1 MALRIVTYDLIKE
14 KSKDG
19 YEGVWKVIKAG
30 GVNTWRQL
38 SESSYAMD
46 TTQTP
51 RQIYE
56 KLKPY
61 LDDNDHVYIL
71 TLSSPW
77 FGQHSEETNN
87 WMLARL
93 PLG

>member
-14 KSKDG
+14 KSKEG
-19 YEGVWKVIKAG
+19 YEGIWKVIKAG
-30 GVNTWRQL
+30 GDNTWKRL

-46 TTQTP
+46 TAQTP
-51 RQIYE
+51 MQIYE

-61 LDDNDHVYIL
+61 LDTNDNLYVL

-77 FGQHSEETNN
+77 YGQHSKETND

-93 PLG
+93 PLN